1 MVVLP
6 PVDNSAL
13 LARLQRSLVGRMF
26 HLGGRSIEALVSLLP
41 KENIWDVEGRVR
53 GVSLGDSR
61 FQFFFEAEA
70 DLLKILNK
78 RPCHFNKWSFALERW
93 QPHIGITFPATMT
106 FWIKLEGIP
115 SEFWVEEL
123 LRNFGN
129 SFGTVNSV
137 DTTNGR
143 LHISVQADAPL
154 RFNKPAQLPT
164 GEIVK
169 VKLFYEKL
177 YRWCTHCRRICH
189 EIDSCPL
196 LDEEQRAALVSA
208 IDSKSNTQFTVMRG
222 ASSAGDKRKD
232 SERLAIAPAS
242 RVRSDR
248 EQRLSKFKAQ
258 RLLHGHGSDVPRSS
272 RHQDQSASRNHPTH
286 HKASYKGKDVDDGRK
301 RRFDESFGPDPIR
314 GSLRR
319 GRGGYSRRDLS
330 PSHHGKEVRRD
341 EKRLASTSVVSDS
354 QVTISEPL
362 LNPQKAKQGNVSSA
376 HVSDR
381 PFRLNL
387 VRKLSAEEK
396 GKGREIISS
405 AQNLCDS
412 SETGSS
418 AKKALNFD
426 VQVPVP
432 EEAPLMNPVVSSPCG
447 GHKEKK
453 KSWFEITEEEEEKER
468 NEDPEAFLAKQFSQ
482 SISFASPGDAL
493 RSKASAPS
501 LHDAEKDWIGTSN
514 AVSEALNLDWTAEDQ
529 EAYNA
534 LDSPRFSDDENG
546 VDEDDDV
553 LGEELEELEVET
565 QARQAGVSLSR
576 SEEAP
581 QSLNVSAQ
589 VKQLSDRLKS
599 SIVVA
604 SGSGPEGEPSL
615 KDLGLIR
622 PKAKKKE
629 AKKKEAQVRHSPLSS
644 AILINSASKKI
655 HNIKGRS
662 PSKRISLRSGPP
674 RSRSSRRIASVPK
687 SEVFPSSKTKASGS
701 GVSSVGPSNPP
712 DTNK

>member
-1 MVVLP
+1 
-6 PVDNSAL
+6 
-13 LARLQRSLVGRMF
+13 MF

-53 GVSLGDSR
+53 
-61 FQFFFEAEA
+61 

-93 QPHIGITFPATMT
+93 QPHIGITFPTTMT

-115 SEFWVEEL
+115 SEFWVDEL

-129 SFGTVNSV
+129 SFGTVHSV

-196 LDEEQRAALVSA
+196 LDEEQRAAL
-208 IDSKSNTQFTVMRG
+208 SNTQFTVMRG

-272 RHQDQSASRNHPTH
+272 RHQNQSASRNHSTH

-376 HVSDR
+376 HASDR

-405 AQNLCDS
+405 AQNPCDS

-426 VQVPVP
+426 VQ
-432 EEAPLMNPVVSSPCG
+432 AP
-447 GHKEKK
+447 
-453 KSWFEITEEEEEKER
+453 
-468 NEDPEAFLAKQFSQ
+468 
-482 SISFASPGDAL
+482 
-493 RSKASAPS
+493 
-501 LHDAEKDWIGTSN
+501 
-514 AVSEALNLDWTAEDQ
+514 
-529 EAYNA
+529 
-534 LDSPRFSDDENG
+534 
-546 VDEDDDV
+546 
-553 LGEELEELEVET
+553 
-565 QARQAGVSLSR
+565 
-576 SEEAP
+576 
-581 QSLNVSAQ
+581 
-589 VKQLSDRLKS
+589 
-599 SIVVA
+599 
-604 SGSGPEGEPSL
+604 
-615 KDLGLIR
+615 
-622 PKAKKKE
+622 
-629 AKKKEAQVRHSPLSS
+629 
-644 AILINSASKKI
+644 
-655 HNIKGRS
+655 
-662 PSKRISLRSGPP
+662 
-674 RSRSSRRIASVPK
+674 
-687 SEVFPSSKTKASGS
+687 
-701 GVSSVGPSNPP
+701 
-712 DTNK
+712 